1 MILAAR
7 FPCLSLFRERVKI
20 VAKSHV
26 PVKKKKIRM
35 VPYLFVL
42 GAFAIHVC
50 LVTGPALSTL
60 VMSFFDW
67 NGLGEPEFIGFNNF
81 IEIFTK
87 DSIVVTAVWNNIKWT
102 LIFLTIPIILGFVVA
117 VIISRV
123 KRGQIFFRTFY
134 FIPYVLSAAVVG
146 KVFTAYF
153 NPYYGINRL
162 FEQLG
167 LTGLSETLWL
177 GNPKTALYAVAFVDL
192 WHWWGFVMIM
202 FLGALQQV
210 DPSLYE
216 SARVDG
222 VNTLQEIRYITIP
235 AIKRT
240 IAFVLIMTVM
250 WSFLTFD
257 YVYVMTNGGPANS
270 TEILATWIY
279 KNAFTKYR
287 AGYASALCVIQCAIC
302 FVFYL
307 LQQRASKIGGIEE

>member
-1 MILAAR
+1 MEKDTAAVR
-7 FPCLSLFRERVKI
+7 R
-20 VAKSHV
+20 
-26 PVKKKKIRM
+26 KKKNV

-42 GAFAIHVC
+42 GAFMVHLC
-50 LVTGPALSTL
+50 LVTIPALSTL

-67 NGLGEPEFIGFNNF
+67 NGLGDPKFVAFHNF
-81 IEIFTK
+81 KEIFTQ
-87 DSIVVTAVWNNIKWT
+87 DPVVITAVVNNLKWT
-102 LIFLTIPIILGFVVA
+102 AIFLTVPIVLGFTVA
-117 VIISRV
+117 VMVSRV
-123 KRGQIFFRTFY
+123 KRFQMALRTVY
-134 FIPYVLSAAVVG
+134 FIPYVLSAAVIG
-146 KVFTAYF
+146 KVFTAYY
-153 NPYYGINRL
+153 NPFYGINQ
-162 FEQLG
+162 FFGQIG
-167 LTGLSETLWL
+167 LTGLAETLWL
-177 GNPKTALYAVAFVDL
+177 GNPKIALYSVAFVDL

-222 VNTLQEIRYITIP
+222 VNVFQEIWYVTVP

-307 LQQRASKIGGIEE
+307 LQSKASKMGGLDES

>member
-1 MILAAR
+1 MGK
-7 FPCLSLFRERVKI
+7 SLMPANR
-20 VAKSHV
+20 
-26 PVKKKKIRM
+26 KKKNYI
-35 VPYLFVL
+35 PYLFVF
-42 GAFAIHVC
+42 GAFAVHVC
-50 LVTGPALSTL
+50 LVTIPALSTL

-67 NGLGEPEFIGFNNF
+67 NGLGEPQFIALDNF
-81 IEIFTK
+81 REIFTQ
-87 DSIVVTAVWNNIKWT
+87 DPAVVTAVVNNLKWT
-102 LIFLTIPIILGFVVA
+102 AIFLTIPIMLGFVVA
-117 VIISRV
+117 VMVSRV
-123 KRGQIFFRTFY
+123 KRFQMALRTVY
-134 FIPYVLSAAVVG
+134 FIPYVLSAAVIG
-146 KVFTAYF
+146 KVFTAYY
-153 NPYYGINRL
+153 NPFYGINQFFGRI
-162 FEQLG
+162 G
-167 LTGLSETLWL
+167 LTGLAETLWL
-177 GNPKTALYAVAFVDL
+177 GNPKIALYSAAFVDL

-222 VNTLQEIRYITIP
+222 VNVFQEIWYITVP

-257 YVYVMTNGGPANS
+257 YVYVMTNGGPAGS

-307 LQQRASKIGGIEE
+307 LQSKASKMGGLEES